1 MTAPSLGIVVP
12 TLDRRESVLRLLHAL
27 ESQTAPATDFEVVV
41 VVDGSTDGTA
51 EAVDAYRAPY
61 ALRRVSL
68 QRSGLAAARNAG
80 ARATA
85 APIVQFLDD
94 DMEPS
99 PGMVAAHLERQRR
112 GDALGVVGAAPIVVP
127 PDASP
132 VVRYRARGF
141 GRKLDRLDGRRDE
154 LAFNDV
160 YGGNVSLGRETFL
173 AEGGY
178 DETFR
183 AYGHEDYELSLRLTR
198 AGHRF
203 AYEPNALAQQH
214 YDKTLRELAADVESE
229 GRTAVVFARK
239 HPDVLSAL
247 PLGGFRRRPI
257 SVRARLSLLAWLDG
271 WTGGIG
277 ERLLS
282 NVERTELA
290 ASASGDAARF
300 ARYDTLFD
308 ILYWLGAERE
318 LRTPATPWWDAAIRR
333 VDRWI
338 RDADGQSG

>member
-1 MTAPSLGIVVP
+1 MTAPALCIVVP
-12 TLDRRESVLRLLHAL
+12 TLDRRDSVLRLLHAL
-27 ESQTAPATDFEVVV
+27 ESQTETDFEVVV

-61 ALRRVSL
+61 ALRRLSL
-68 QRSGLAAARNAG
+68 PRSGLAAARNAG
-80 ARATA
+80 ARATS

-99 PGMVAAHLERQRR
+99 PGMVAAHLERHRR

-132 VVRYRARGF
+132 IVRYRARGF
-141 GRKLDRLDGRRDE
+141 GRKLDRLAGRRDE

-160 YGGNVSLGRETFL
+160 YGGNVSLGRETLL
-173 AEGGY
+173 AAGGY
-178 DETFR
+178 DESFGT
-183 AYGHEDYELSLRLTR
+183 YGHEDYELSLRLTL

-203 AYEPNALAQQH
+203 VYEPDALAQQY
-214 YDKTLRELAADVESE
+214 YDKSLRALAADVQSE
-229 GRTAVVFARK
+229 GRTAVAFARK
-239 HPDVLSAL
+239 HPDVLPSL
-247 PLGGFRRRPI
+247 PLGGFHKRPI
-257 SVRARLSLLAWLDG
+257 SVRARLALLAWLDR

-277 ERLLS
+277 ERLVA

-290 ASASGDAARF
+290 APASSDAERF

-318 LRTPATPWWDAAIRR
+318 LRTPATPWWDVAIRR

>member
-1 MTAPSLGIVVP
+1 MTTPALGIVVP
-12 TLDRRESVLRLLHAL
+12 TLNRRESVLRLLHAL
-27 ESQTAPATDFEVVV
+27 ESQTASDFEVVV

-61 ALRRVSL
+61 ELRRVSL

-80 ARATA
+80 ARATS

-99 PGMVAAHLERQRR
+99 PGMVAAHLARQRR

-127 PDASP
+127 AGASP
-132 VVRYRARGF
+132 IVRYRARGF
-141 GRKLDRLDGRRDE
+141 GRKLDRLAGRRDALE
-154 LAFNDV
+154 FNDV
-160 YGGNVSLGRETFL
+160 YGGNVSFGRETLL
-173 AEGGY
+173 AAGGY

-183 AYGHEDYELSLRLTR
+183 VYGHEDYELSLRLTR

-203 AYEPNALAQQH
+203 AYEPDALAQQY

-229 GRTAVVFARK
+229 GRTAVAFARK

-247 PLGGFRRRPI
+247 QLGGLHKRSM
-257 SVRARLSLLAWLDG
+257 SVRARLCLLAWLDSL
-271 WTGGIG
+271 TGGIG
-277 ERLLS
+277 ERLLA

-290 ASASGDAARF
+290 TPASSDAERF

-308 ILYWLGAERE
+308 ILYWLGAERA

-333 VDRWI
+333 VDRWLGEEAASTAT
-338 RDADGQSG
+338 D